1 MMNNSRPML
10 RSQTVDLSLAEM
22 LRMKLLSTTKI
33 KTSQRLGREKKAII
47 LKSNLRNQD
56 LNRLLLLTRI
66 GLGKIRK
73 ARNTI
78 RKDS

>member
-10 RSQTVDLSLAEM
+10 KSQTVDLSLAEM
-22 LRMKLLSTTKI
+22 PRVKLLSTTKI

-56 LNRLLLLTRI
+56 LSRLLLLTRI
-66 GLGKIRK
+66 SPGKIRK
-73 ARNTI
+73 TRNTI

>member
-1 MMNNSRPML
+1 MK
-10 RSQTVDLSLAEM
+10 SQTVDLSLAEM
-22 LRMKLLSTTKI
+22 PRVKLLSTTKI

-66 GLGKIRK
+66 SLGKILK

>member
-22 LRMKLLSTTKI
+22 PRVKLLSTTKI

-56 LNRLLLLTRI
+56 LSRLSLLTRTSP
-66 GLGKIRK
+66 GKILK

>member
-1 MMNNSRPML
+1 M

>member
-22 LRMKLLSTTKI
+22 PRVKLLSTTKI

-66 GLGKIRK
+66 SLGKILK

>member
-1 MMNNSRPML
+1 MMNNSRPKL
-10 RSQTVDLSLAEM
+10 KSQTVDLSLAEM
-22 LRMKLLSTTKI
+22 PRVKLLSTTKI

-66 GLGKIRK
+66 SLGKILK

>member
-1 MMNNSRPML
+1 MNQSRPML
-10 RSQTVDLSLAEM
+10 KSQTVDLSLAEM
-22 LRMKLLSTTKI
+22 PRVKLLSTTKI

-66 GLGKIRK
+66 SLGKIRK

>member
-1 MMNNSRPML
+1 MNSSRPML

-22 LRMKLLSTTKI
+22 PGVKLLSTTKI

-66 GLGKIRK
+66 SLGKIRK

>member
-10 RSQTVDLSLAEM
+10 KSQTVDLSLAEM
-22 LRMKLLSTTKI
+22 LRVKLLSTTKI

-56 LNRLLLLTRI
+56 LSRLLLLTRI
-66 GLGKIRK
+66 SLGKIRK